1 MKIVNKHNVA
11 FSSSLF
17 GIFVD
22 TKHLEV
28 YAGFRADEVI
38 VRCDDLTCGKLN
50 IYYVKLEQSE
60 IDMMKESS
68 ECHETI
74 KQRLIDAVMFEES
87 NEDEEDSKAKFVNGT
102 FIKSITKIKDGEETE
117 VKGCCE

>member
-1 MKIVNKHNVA
+1 MKIVNKHNVE

-17 GIFVD
+17 GICVG

-28 YAGFRADEVI
+28 YPGFRANEVI
-38 VRCDDLTCGKLN
+38 VRCDDLTYGKLN
-50 IYYVKLEQSE
+50 IYYVEFEQAE
-60 IDMMKESS
+60 NDLMKESA
-68 ECHETI
+68 EGRETI
-74 KQRLIDAVMFEES
+74 KQRLIDAIMFEES

-102 FIKSITKIKDGEETE
+102 FLKSITKIKDGEETE

>member
-1 MKIVNKHNVA
+1 MKIVNKHNVE

-17 GIFVD
+17 GIFVG

-28 YAGFRADEVI
+28 YAGFRSNEVI

-50 IYYVKLEQSE
+50 IYYVELEQSE

-102 FIKSITKIKDGEETE
+102 FLKSITKIKDGEETE